1 MELRRDFGTVCGCAV
16 RFSLG
21 RQTYMPSLV
30 QQFVIRNLNLIDG
43 YSLAVMVRD
52 VKEHQAM
59 ETIQSTNLGG

>member
-16 RFSLG
+16 RYSLG
-21 RQTYMPSLV
+21 RQTYMPLLV

-52 VKEHQAM
+52 VKEAP
-59 ETIQSTNLGG
+59 S